1 MTRKDR
7 PPRVPAPDAPQHW
20 EGVADPSYLLAE
32 ISELRG
38 IAQQAGM
45 GTLAYLLEMAEIEAR
60 SQVRLKQERDRES
73 DWPRP

>member
-1 MTRKDR
+1 MARKDR
-7 PPRVPAPDAPQHW
+7 PPRVPAPGAPQHW

-32 ISELRG
+32 VSELRG

-60 SQVRLKQERDRES
+60 FQVRQKEEPDSE
-73 DWPRP
+73 